1 MALKVLAL
9 DMERTLIVSE
19 RHPQPRPGLK
29 EFLQFCR
36 NKFPRVVIY
45 TGVDN
50 DRAREILEMLA
61 RQGDIP
67 RKFPDQVDYI
77 EWPGDVKDLRHI
89 PNARPEEVLILDDYR
104 DYILPEQRGQWIPV
118 NPYNPPG
125 INPRMP
131 NNMQEEPVQRI
142 DREFERLKREIRQRL
157 EEEQ

>member
-1 MALKVLAL
+1 MSLDVLAL

-19 RHPQPRPGLK
+19 RHPRPRPGLK
-29 EFLQFCR
+29 EFLNFCR
-36 NKFPRVVIY
+36 GKFDRVVIY
-45 TGVDN
+45 TGVNN

-61 RQGDIP
+61 RQGEVP
-67 RKFPDQVDYI
+67 RAFPDQVEYI

-125 INPRMP
+125 INPELP
-131 NNMQEEPVQRI
+131 IEMQDEPEHMGG
-142 DREFERLKREIRQRL
+142 REFERLKREIRRRL
-157 EEEQ
+157 EKQR